1 MQWAPASNF
10 GHAAQIA
17 KRVEAVVGLTRPRH
31 FSVLTT
37 WLSSFDMGQ
46 AWSWMGISVSSKD
59 DKRERREIASALP
72 DNVR

>member
-10 GHAAQIA
+10 GHAAQIPS
-17 KRVEAVVGLTRPRH
+17 RLEAMVGLTRPRH
-31 FSVLTT
+31 FAHLTA
-37 WLSSFDMGQ
+37 WPSSFDIGQ